1 MISDAAM
8 MTLGALIV
16 VFVALVIAALLHL
29 RAWARET
36 AEWAA
41 RCRALEDGNRP
52 RSSMRC
58 RSDLPDATGARISG
72 TSLGRVAAICSIVP
86 GHSTSPSGA

>member
-41 RCRALEDGNRP
+41 RCERRHQETMVDLAISSLRREEEHARRMQTLE
-52 RSSMRC
+52 
-58 RSDLPDATGARISG
+58 T
-72 TSLGRVAAICSIVP
+72 P
-86 GHSTSPSGA
+86 GQPSAP